1 MIPSSDV
8 AFTPRVKEIQT
19 KRGSRAAYARQEQK
33 GGWPTM
39 VTPDLAATI
48 AEARSFYMATTAPDG
63 QPYIQHRG
71 GPKGFLRVVDET
83 TLGFADFTGNRQ
95 YITTGNLADNS
106 RAFLFLMDYVNRR
119 RVKIWGMAR
128 VTDDPEMIARLFPE
142 GYDAR
147 PEQAILFTIVAWDR
161 NCPQHIPQM
170 FPAEEVMAAVDAL
183 TARIR
188 TLESQ
193 LAAAH
198 GLTPPEPAAPAPA

>member
-1 MIPSSDV
+1 
-8 AFTPRVKEIQT
+8 
-19 KRGSRAAYARQEQK
+19 
-33 GGWPTM
+33 M

>member
-106 RAFLFLMDYVNRR
+106 RAFLFLMDYVHRR